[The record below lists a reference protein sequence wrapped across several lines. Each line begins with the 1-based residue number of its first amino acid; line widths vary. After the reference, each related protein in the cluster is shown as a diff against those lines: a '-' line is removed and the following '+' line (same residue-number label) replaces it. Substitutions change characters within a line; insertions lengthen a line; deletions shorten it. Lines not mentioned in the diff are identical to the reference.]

1 MSVVDDTHDPSL
13 VSWVAG
19 AGPGTDFPVQNL
31 PLGIFSEA
39 KGRRRPGVAIGDY
52 ILDLNAIAD
61 LLDESWRDE
70 LAKPVLNA
78 WLALGPESHRGLRQ
92 RLSELLTDERYRDDV
107 EPQLIGQ
114 SEVRMHVPCLIGDY
128 TDFYVGIHHA
138 TNVGKQ
144 FRPDNPLLPN
154 YKYVPIGYH
163 GRASSV
169 RASGEPVIRPC
180 GQR

>member
-1 MSVVDDTHDPSL
+1 MSGVDETHDPKL
-13 VSWVAG
+13 VSWVDGAAAG
-19 AGPGTDFPVQNL
+19 SDFPVQNL
-31 PLGIFSEA
+31 PLGIFSES

-52 ILDLNAIAD
+52 ILDLGAIAD
-61 LLDESWRDE
+61 LLDEDWRDD
-70 LAKPVLNA
+70 LSQPVLNA
-78 WLALGPESHRGLRQ
+78 WLARGPEPHRGLRR

-107 EPQLIGQ
+107 EPELIGQ

-154 YKYVPIGYH
+154 Y
-163 GRASSV
+163 
-169 RASGEPVIRPC
+169 
-180 GQR
+180 